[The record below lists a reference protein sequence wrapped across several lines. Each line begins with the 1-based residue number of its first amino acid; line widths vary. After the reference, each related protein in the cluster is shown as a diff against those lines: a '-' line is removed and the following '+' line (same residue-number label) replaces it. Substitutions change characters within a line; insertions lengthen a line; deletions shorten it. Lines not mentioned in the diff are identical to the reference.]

1 MHSEYCPIGST
12 VGGMDKCTTCN
23 EACMRNSYVLKDRI
37 GEQFPVMTDVFCRSY
52 IMNGKTKNLLDSTK
66 DLRSI
71 GIQSMRIDLTTETYE
86 EAKEVVDAFLNEKLL
101 FLESFNKGH
110 YKRGVE

>member
-1 MHSEYCPIGST
+1 
-12 VGGMDKCTTCN
+12 
-23 EACMRNSYVLKDRI
+23 
-37 GEQFPVMTDVFCRSY
+37 
-52 IMNGKTKNLLDSTK
+52 MNGKTKNLLDSTK

-71 GIQSMRIDLTTETYE
+71 GITSMRIDLTTETYE

-101 FLESFNKGH
+101 FLESFNKVH

>member
-1 MHSEYCPIGST
+1 
-12 VGGMDKCTTCN
+12 
-23 EACMRNSYVLKDRI
+23 
-37 GEQFPVMTDVFCRSY
+37 
-52 IMNGKTKNLLDSTK
+52 MNGKTKNLLDSTK

-71 GIQSMRIDLTTETYE
+71 GITSMRIDLTTETYE